1 MKFQIDY
8 SPLASWR
15 LHDLYRLPTD
25 EAQALYP
32 SLRGQCRRKRIC
44 RFTMNDI
51 RQQPYS
57 NVKIE
62 RS

>member
-15 LHDLYRLPTD
+15 SHDLYRMPTN
-25 EAQALYP
+25 EAQTLYP
-32 SLRGQCRRKRIC
+32 SLRGQCRMKLIC

-57 NVKIE
+57 KAKIE
-62 RS
+62 RN